1 MRPMESATNDI
12 LRKISDL
19 GDGAVFTPKD
29 LLDVAGRGM
38 VDMTLKKLLDQGR
51 VRRLARGLY
60 DSPKHSILLHTQL
73 SPDIDAVAQ
82 AIARR
87 FRWRI
92 VPSGA
97 HAANLLGLSTQVPAK
112 VVYLANGID
121 RTKTFTVGSR
131 ALIFK
136 ASRPRDFGG
145 NDNPLSAVVIQA
157 LRHFGKDAI
166 DQETIATLRARL
178 PDDARQQFLRDA
190 RYASDWIYTVAKMIA
205 RNESEDA
212 HG

>member
-1 MRPMESATNDI
+1 
-12 LRKISDL
+12 
-19 GDGAVFTPKD
+19 VFTPKD
-29 LLDVAGRGM
+29 LLDVAGRAM
-38 VDMTLKKLLDQGR
+38 VDMTLKKLYEEGHI
-51 VRRLARGLY
+51 RRLGRGLY
-60 DSPKHSILLHTQL
+60 DYPKQSVLLNTTL

-112 VVYLANGID
+112 AVYLADGID

-131 ALIFK
+131 ELMFK
-136 ASRPRDFGG
+136 TSRPRDFGG
-145 NDNPLSAVVIQA
+145 QDNPASAVVIQA
-157 LRHFGKDAI
+157 LRHLGKQGI
-166 DQETIATLRARL
+166 SVETIAALRAKL
-178 PDDARQQFLRDA
+178 STKARKQLLHDA
-190 RYASDWIYTVAKMIA
+190 RYASDWIYAAAKAIA
-205 RNESEDA
+205 DNGSGSR

>member
-1 MRPMESATNDI
+1 MKTATDDI
-12 LRKISDL
+12 LSRINGL

-29 LLDVAGRGM
+29 FLDVATRGM
-38 VDMTLKKLLDQGR
+38 VDVTLKKLLAQGK
-51 VRRLARGLY
+51 VRRLSRGLY
-60 DSPKHSILLHTQL
+60 DLPRQSGLLKTQL

-112 VVYLANGID
+112 AVYLADGID
-121 RTKTFTVGSR
+121 RTKTFTLGAR
-131 ALIFK
+131 TLIFK

-145 NDNPLSAVVIQA
+145 NDNPISAVVIQA
-157 LRHFGKDAI
+157 LRYLGKHGIDPQAI
-166 DQETIATLRARL
+166 TTLRARL
-178 PDDARQQFLRDA
+178 PQEARRQFLNDA
-190 RYASDWIYTVAKMIA
+190 RYASDWIYTVAKTIA
-205 RNESEDA
+205 RKEPGNG

>member
-1 MRPMESATNDI
+1 MKTVTDNIMR
-12 LRKISDL
+12 RVKDL
-19 GDGAVFTPKD
+19 GEGAVFTPKD
-29 LLDVAGRGM
+29 FLDVAERGM
-38 VDMTLKKLLDQGR
+38 VDVTLKKLLDRGR

-60 DSPKHSILLHTQL
+60 DLPKQSALLQTQL
-73 SPDIDAVAQ
+73 SPDVDAVAQ

-112 VVYLANGID
+112 AVSLADGID
-121 RTKTFTVGSR
+121 RTKTFTIGSR
-131 ALIFK
+131 TLVFK

-145 NDNPLSAVVIQA
+145 NANPISAVVIQA
-157 LRHFGKDAI
+157 LRHLGKEGI
-166 DQETIATLRARL
+166 NQETIAKLRARL
-178 PDDARQQFLRDA
+178 PEKARQQFLRDA
-190 RYASDWIYTVAKMIA
+190 RYASDWIYTVAKTIA
-205 RNESEDA
+205 RSKSEDR

>member
-1 MRPMESATNDI
+1 METATDS
-12 LRKISDL
+12 ISRRINDL

-29 LLDVAGRGM
+29 FLDVAERGM
-38 VDMTLKKLLDQGR
+38 VDVTLKSLLAKGK

-60 DSPKHSILLHTQL
+60 DVPRQSALLRTQL

-112 VVYLANGID
+112 AVYLADGID
-121 RTKTFTVGSR
+121 RTKTFAIGSR
-131 ALIFK
+131 TLVFK
-136 ASRPRDFGG
+136 TSRPRDFGG
-145 NDNPLSAVVIQA
+145 SDNPVSALIIQA
-157 LRHFGKDAI
+157 LRYIGKDAI
-166 DQETIATLRARL
+166 DSSIIAKLRARL
-178 PDDARQQFLRDA
+178 PADARQQFLNDA
-190 RYASDWIYTVAKMIA
+190 RYASDWIYATAKMIA
-205 RNESEDA
+205 HDDGANE